1 MKLVYIASPL
11 RGDYNQ
17 NIKNAVEY
25 CKNACD
31 MGVMALAPHIIF
43 SQWCND
49 TIPEQ
54 REQGLKLG
62 LELLAKSDELWVMGK
77 TISQGMRGEIAFA
90 REHGIP
96 IYNVEK
102 PHHLDCYPISHDGN
116 PLLDVH
122 SCLPD
127 SGQGKLQGEILV
139 LKHDQLFP
147 EHRTPI
153 NQLWTADYGNGCKP
167 NAIGRSIFLTH
178 IADGDKMAVYRE
190 DICGIVKPE
199 VLEQVKALY
208 PDRIMPYSGLD
219 DNEEMEDESER

>member
-1 MKLVYIASPL
+1 MKMVYIASPL
-11 RGDYNQ
+11 RGDNNQ

-25 CKNACD
+25 CKNACN
-31 MGVMALAPHIIF
+31 MGVLALAPHIIF
-43 SQWCND
+43 NKWCND

-62 LELLAKSDELWVMGK
+62 LELLSKSDELWIMGK
-77 TISQGMRGEIAFA
+77 TISQGMRGEITFA

-96 IYNVEK
+96 VYNVEN
-102 PHHLDCYPISHDGN
+102 PHDLNCYPVSHDGN

-127 SGQGKLQGEILV
+127 SGRGQLQGEILV
-139 LKHDQLFP
+139 LKHTQLFP
-147 EHRTPI
+147 EYRTPI
-153 NQLWTADYGNGCKP
+153 NQLWIASYGNGCSP

-178 IADGDKMAVYRE
+178 IEDGDKMAVYRE
-190 DICGIVKPE
+190 DICGIVKPD

-208 PDRIMPYSGLD
+208 PDRKTLNFGLD
-219 DNEEMEDESER
+219 ASGEIDGENER